1 MEARMDFRKL
11 ILSMGIA
18 GAVGLVG
25 CGSDSEE
32 EPPPPPPPDPFFEPH
47 QRSTPVPPTSACAD
61 TGNSYFYVVSVLD
74 FATTSTETNQT
85 PGFNIDGY
93 NTPVSGTSGCG
104 HPDRRFDV
112 NQDGMVLDDENGID
126 NQLADL
132 APLLSGFLSLQD
144 MVDGGDVLIL
154 VEAKYV
160 DSLTN
165 DDCVQVDLLLGEV
178 PAGETLVLDAS
189 GRIAP
194 GQAFVISDASYDD
207 DGNPLISGLGSIVNG
222 RLYIGPVTLSLSFPV
237 DAQTEI
243 TLAIQSAQVAF
254 NISATTLGVGVIGGA
269 LNVDALL
276 SAVGGLLPDEFPPD
290 TIRGILEPMMDINPD
305 TNNANCDSVSLGL
318 VFNGV
323 DAEEHE
329 EVL

>member
-11 ILSMGIA
+11 ILSMGVA

-61 TGNSYFYVVSVLD
+61 TGNSYFYVVNVLD

-207 DGNPLISGLGSIVNG
+207 DGNPLITGLGSIVNG
-222 RLYIGPVTLSLSFPV
+222 RLYIGPVNLNLSVPV
-237 DAQTEI
+237 DGNDVVLGIQTG
-243 TLAIQSAQVAF
+243 QVAF
-254 NISATTLGVGVIGGA
+254 NPSAAALSVGVIGGA

-276 SAVGGLLPDEFPPD
+276 DAVGSLLPSEFPPD

-318 VFNGV
+318 VFSAV
-323 DAEEHE
+323 EAEEA
-329 EVL
+329 L